1 MEYDEGPQEGIIID
15 YIQFLI
21 RNKHYGT
28 AHEYLGSL
36 APSPLRLL
44 LTEKIARY
52 IAFNSAHCA
61 GTSVQYS
68 PMKRAHVVPSSQT
81 GYVVIDHR
89 TMA

>member
-44 LTEKIARY
+44 LTEKITRY
-52 IAFNSAHCA
+52 IAFHSAHDA
-61 GTSVQYS
+61 GTSAQRS
-68 PMKRAHVVPSSQT
+68 PMKRTHVVPSS
-81 GYVVIDHR
+81 GGGKIEVD
-89 TMA
+89 